1 MELKP
6 EQLAAQLAPP
16 ADAGRGEALRPAYL
30 IAGPEPLR
38 VLEAADA
45 VRAAARRQ
53 GIAEREVFEAEGNQR
68 EPDWS
73 RLESSFRAPSLFA
86 SRRLVEVRLP
96 TGKPGKDGAEV
107 IAGFCT
113 APPDDVVLLVTAGE
127 WSKQHGGK
135 WSEAIGRIGKVAI
148 AW

>member
-6 EQLAAQLAPP
+6 EQLAAQVASEP
-16 ADAGRGEALRPAYL
+16 LRPAYL

-45 VRAAARRQ
+45 VRAAARQQ

-68 EPDWS
+68 EPDWNA
-73 RLESSFRAPSLFA
+73 LEASFRAPSLFA
-86 SRRLVEVRLP
+86 SRRLVELRLP

-107 IAGFCT
+107 ISGFC
-113 APPDDVVLLVTAGE
+113 ADPPQDVCLLVSCGE
-127 WSKQHGGK
+127 
-135 WSEAIGRIGKVAI
+135 
-148 AW
+148 